1 MTQQIQTNVI
11 FNHAYRF
18 SRSNK
23 KILIEQGGSRSG
35 KTFNILVWV
44 IFDYCV
50 NNTGHI
56 VTVCRKTFPSL
67 RATVMRDFLDILKQN
82 NLYNEKHHNKSNS
95 EYTINGNTIEF
106 ISLDQPA
113 KIRGRKRN
121 LLFVNEANEIDWDS
135 WQQLIFRTQ
144 GKIIIDYNPSEANHW
159 IYDKVE
165 VREDAIFYKTTYKD
179 NPFIDKNIIHELE
192 RLKETDD
199 EYWQVFGLGERALSR
214 TQIFKFAVINKIPD
228 TAKFISIGIDFG
240 YTNDPTTAVEVYQDE
255 HSIYINELLYR
266 TMMTTADIHRF
277 LLENNKGNK
286 LCFGDSAE
294 VRLIDELRRMGNNI
308 RPSVKGQNSIAAGID
323 LLKRY
328 KLNVTETSVN
338 AIREFRDYR
347 WKKDKANRLT
357 NIPNDGSDHIPD
369 AVRYA
374 TYSLMSKPNYGKYAI
389 R

>member
-1 MTQQIQTNVI
+1 MTQKVQTNCI
-11 FNHAYRF
+11 YHHAYQF
-18 SRSNK
+18 SRSDK

-35 KTFNILVWV
+35 KTFNLLIWI
-44 IFDYCV
+44 IFDYCA
-50 NNTGHI
+50 NNSNTI
-56 VTVCRKTFPSL
+56 ITICRKTFPSL
-67 RATVMRDFLDILKQN
+67 RGTVMRDFLDILKHYE
-82 NLYNEKHHNKSNS
+82 LYSEKEHNKSNS
-95 EYTINGNTIEF
+95 EYYLNNNTVEF

-121 LLFVNEANEIDWDS
+121 LLFVNECNEIDWDS
-135 WQQLIFRTQ
+135 WQQLIFRTE
-144 GKIIIDYNPSEANHW
+144 GKIILDYNPSEANHW

-165 VREDAIFYKTTYKD
+165 TREDALFYKTTYKD

-214 TQIFKFAVINKIPD
+214 TQIFSFSTINKIPED
-228 TAKFISIGIDFG
+228 AKFLSIGMDFG
-240 YTNDPTTAVEVYQDE
+240 YTNDPTCAVEVYQKD
-255 HSIYINELLYR
+255 HNLYINELLYR

-277 LLENNKGNK
+277 FLEHNKENK

-294 VRLIDELRRMGNNI
+294 VRLIDELKRMGNNI
-308 RPSVKGQNSIAAGID
+308 RPSVKGQNSIMAGID

-328 KLNVTETSVN
+328 KLHITETSVN
-338 AIREFRDYR
+338 AIKEFRDYR

-357 NIPNDGSDHIPD
+357 NIPNDGADHLPD
-369 AVRYA
+369 ATRYA

>member
-1 MTQQIQTNVI
+1 MTQKVQTNVV
-11 FNHAYRF
+11 FKHAYKF
-18 SRSNK
+18 SRSDK

-35 KTFNILVWV
+35 KTFNILIWI
-44 IFDYCV
+44 IFDYCSKH
-50 NNTGHI
+50 NNHI
-56 VTVCRKTFPSL
+56 VTICRKTFPSL
-67 RATVMRDFLDILKQN
+67 RGTVMRDFLDILKDYE
-82 NLYNEKHHNKSNS
+82 LYTEANHNKTNS
-95 EYTINGNTIEF
+95 EYYINGNTIEF

-135 WQQLIFRTQ
+135 WQQLIFRTE
-144 GKIIIDYNPSEANHW
+144 GKIVIDYNPSEATHW
-159 IYDKVE
+159 IYDQVE
-165 VREDAIFYKTTYKD
+165 TREDAVFYKTTYKD
-179 NPFIDKNIIHELE
+179 NPFIDKNLITELE

-214 TQIFKFAVINKIPD
+214 TQIFRANVIKKIPED
-228 TAKFISIGIDFG
+228 AKFLSIGVDFG
-240 YTNDPTTAVEVYQDE
+240 YTNDPTVAVEVYQKE
-255 HSIYINELLYR
+255 HNLYINELLYR
-266 TMMTTADIHRF
+266 TMMTTSDIHRF
-277 LLENNKGNK
+277 LLEHNQGNK

-308 RPSVKGQNSIAAGID
+308 RPSVKGQNSVMAGID

-328 KLNVTETSVN
+328 KLHVTETSVN